1 MPDEHP
7 VSTEAPFGEK
17 RVRTG
22 EGRRGVLVAGQAK
35 PARSPQHRRPWL
47 ACCGEV
53 VGVATFCTLQI
64 NPRTLDRLLVF
75 AGIGLDLHRRELAGF
90 PELTAFPG
98 RFHQCRGVEL
108 LPITHSARP
117 RDTDDERDGANGS
130 SSSSIARAG
139 RRPGVRLAA

>member
-1 MPDEHP
+1 M
-7 VSTEAPFGEK
+7 
-17 RVRTG
+17 
-22 EGRRGVLVAGQAK
+22 AGQTK
-35 PARSPQHRRPWL
+35 PARGPKRRRPGFS
-47 ACCGEV
+47 CCGEV

-108 LPITHSARP
+108 LPVTHSDRP
-117 RDTDDERDGANGS
+117 RDIEDD
-130 SSSSIARAG
+130 
-139 RRPGVRLAA
+139 